1 VAPSRVKFWE
11 LDITQVEGIVK
22 VVDEV
27 VSWTQQTGAVLGGI
41 INCAGVGTAAKVGEV
56 FCCRNVCRY

>member
-1 VAPSRVKFWE
+1 VKFWE
-11 LDITQVEGIVK
+11 LDITKVEDIIK

-27 VSWTQQTGAVLGGI
+27 VSWSKQTGAVLGGI

-56 FCCRNVCRY
+56 LCSKDIRRY